1 MNKLL
6 LKFTALFNPLWRS
19 LGVNTEQLLSIL
31 ETKLL
36 MDSRRVSG
44 FGNQS
49 NKKKKQSQQTI
60 NLFIYFIFGIFMMTM
75 LIRFEHFPT
84 ALTIYFTAWMVF
96 IIMTL
101 ITDFTEVLIDVRDN
115 FIILPQPVND
125 RTITISRILH
135 VMLYLSKLMLTFM
148 SPAIIYIGIAY
159 GILGILVF
167 IFQFFLSVLIAIFF
181 VNIVYLIILNVTT
194 INRFKEIISY
204 FQIGFTILIFGSYY
218 LLPRILDF
226 EQLSDTDVMDN
237 PFTYIFPPAW
247 LASIWGVLME
257 RIWEANYLV
266 LSVLAILTPVLFS
279 ILIVKVLAK
288 EFSQKMMAITTGG
301 SKEKKVK
308 AVTFSKQKSSFA
320 LNFTQFFAQNSTER
334 AGIEWIWK
342 MTQRSRDYKLRVYP
356 TIAFVPLFFVY
367 IAVQEGGTLA
377 EKLQKLQSENW
388 YIVLIYFCLI
398 LFTTPFTSTQYTE
411 KNKTAWV
418 FHTLPIMQPGS
429 LVISAFWVT
438 LVKYFVPTFLLMLA
452 TGTSIWGVKVLDDYF
467 LGLAII
473 LLTSSIIAIRLYDHL
488 PFSESWKNQAKGG
501 GFVRNMVMLVIVGL
515 LGFGHYL
522 LIDKTLWVLLA
533 GTLGLL
539 LFFFTLKYIRK
550 KPLEKFE

>member
-1 MNKLL
+1 MNKFL
-6 LKFTALFNPLWRS
+6 LKFTSFFNPLWRS
-19 LGVNTEQLLSIL
+19 LGVNTDQLLSIL

-36 MDSRRVSG
+36 MDSRRVKG

-49 NKKKKQSQQTI
+49 NKNKKQNQQTV
-60 NLFIYFIFGIFMMTM
+60 NLFIYLIFGLFMMSM

-115 FIILPQPVND
+115 YIILPQPVND
-125 RTITISRILH
+125 RTITVSRILH
-135 VMLYLSKLMLTFM
+135 VILYLSKLMLAFM
-148 SPAIIYIGIAY
+148 IPAVIYIGITK
-159 GILGILVF
+159 GFFGVLLFTVL
-167 IFQFFLSVLIAIFF
+167 FFLSILIAIFF

-194 INRFKEIISY
+194 ISRFKEIISY

-226 EQLSDTDVMDN
+226 EALQDADVMEN

-247 LASIWGVLME
+247 LASIWGVVVE
-257 RIWEANYLV
+257 SIFQPNYLI
-266 LSVLAILTPVLFS
+266 LSALAILTPILFS
-279 ILIVKVLAK
+279 LLIAKVLARQ
-288 EFSQKMMAITTGG
+288 FSQKMMAITTGG
-301 SKEKKVK
+301 SKEKKAQVM
-308 AVTFSKQKSSFA
+308 TQKKPSFM
-320 LNFTQFFAQNSTER
+320 LQLTQLFAQNPTEK

-342 MTQRSRDYKLRVYP
+342 MTKRSRDYKLRVYP
-356 TIAFVPLFFVY
+356 TIAFVPLFFIYV
-367 IAVQEGGTLA
+367 AVQEGGTLA
-377 EKLQKLQSENW
+377 DKLQKLQSENW
-388 YIVLIYFCLI
+388 YIFLIYFCLV

-411 KNKTAWV
+411 KSKTAWI
-418 FHTLPIMQPGS
+418 FHTLPITQPGS

-438 LVKYFVPTFLLMLA
+438 LVKYFVPTFLVMFL
-452 TGTSIWGVKVLDDYF
+452 TGVSIWGTKVLDDYF

-473 LLTSSIIAIRLYDHL
+473 LLTSTIIAIRLYDHL

-501 GFVRNMVMLVIVGL
+501 SFVRNMLVLIVVGL

-522 LIDKTLWVLLA
+522 LIDQTLWVLLA
-533 GTLGLL
+533 AVVGLTLFL
-539 LFFFTLKYIRK
+539 FTLKYIRK
-550 KPLEKFE
+550 RPLGKFE

>member
-1 MNKLL
+1 MNKFL
-6 LKFTALFNPLWRS
+6 LKFTALFNPLWRA

-49 NKKKKQSQQTI
+49 NKKKKQSQQTV
-60 NLFIYFIFGIFMMTM
+60 NLFIYFIFGLFMMTM

-115 FIILPQPVND
+115 YIILPQPVND

-135 VMLYLSKLMLTFM
+135 VLLYLSKLMLTFM
-148 SPAIIYIGIAY
+148 IPAIIYIGIAH
-159 GILGILVF
+159 GLLGVLIFV
-167 IFQFFLSVLIAIFF
+167 FQFFLSVLIAIFF

-204 FQIGFTILIFGSYY
+204 FQIGFTIIIFGSYY

-226 EQLSDTDVMDN
+226 EQLQDADVMDN

-247 LASIWGVLME
+247 LASIWGVLMKQ
-257 RIWEANYLV
+257 ITQSNYLV
-266 LSVLAILTPVLFS
+266 LSTLAILTPTLFS
-279 ILIVKVLAK
+279 ILIAKVLAK
-288 EFSQKMMAITTGG
+288 EFSQKMMAITMGG
-301 SKEKKVK
+301 SKEKKDLDKKIVK
-308 AVTFSKQKSSFA
+308 QSTSLPLQFA
-320 LNFTQFFAQNSTER
+320 QLFAQNTTEK

-342 MTQRSRDYKLRVYP
+342 MTQRSRDFKLRVYP
-356 TIAFVPLFFVY
+356 TIAFVPLFFIY
-367 IAVQEGGTLA
+367 IAVQDGGTLA
-377 EKLQKLQSENW
+377 EKFEKLQSENW
-388 YIVLIYFCLI
+388 YILLIYFCLV

-411 KNKTAWV
+411 KSKTAWI
-418 FHTLPIMQPGS
+418 FHTLPITQPGS
-429 LVISAFWVT
+429 LVISAFWVA
-438 LVKYFVPTFLLMLA
+438 LVKYFVPTFLIMLA
-452 TGTSIWGVKVLDDYF
+452 TGVSIWGVKVLDDYF

-473 LLTSSIIAIRLYDHL
+473 LLTSTVIAIILYDHL

-501 GFVRNMVMLVIVGL
+501 SFIRNLITLTVVGS

-522 LIDKTLWVLLA
+522 LIDNTLYVLSV
-533 GTLGLL
+533 GVVGLL
-539 LFFFTLKYIRK
+539 VFFFALGYIRK
-550 KPLEKFE
+550 RTLDKFK

>member
-1 MNKLL
+1 MNKFL
-6 LKFTALFNPLWRS
+6 LKITALFNPLWRS

-49 NKKKKQSQQTI
+49 NKKKKQSQQTV
-60 NLFIYFIFGIFMMTM
+60 NLFIYFVFGIFMMTM

-84 ALTIYFTAWMVF
+84 ALTIYFAAWMVF

-125 RTITISRILH
+125 RTITVSRILH
-135 VMLYLSKLMLTFM
+135 VILYLSKLMLTFTI
-148 SPAIIYIGIAY
+148 PALIYIGIAH
-159 GILGILVF
+159 GFLGILVF
-167 IFQFFLSVLIAIFF
+167 LFQFFLSVLIAIFF
-181 VNIVYLIILNVTT
+181 VNIVYLVILNVTS
-194 INRFKEIISY
+194 ISRFKEIISY
-204 FQIGFTILIFGSYY
+204 FQIGFTILIFGTYY

-226 EQLSDTDVMDN
+226 EQLQDADVMDN
-237 PFTYIFPPAW
+237 PFTYVFPPAW

-257 RIWEANYLV
+257 QITQPNYLI
-266 LSVLAILTPVLFS
+266 LSTLAILTPIVFS
-279 ILIVKVLAK
+279 LLIANVLAK

-301 SKEKKVK
+301 SKDKKTPKK
-308 AVTFSKQKSSFA
+308 ATSHQKLSFP
-320 LNFTQFFAQNSTER
+320 LRFTQLFAQNTTEK
-334 AGIEWIWK
+334 AGIEWIWR
-342 MTQRSRDYKLRVYP
+342 MTQRSRDYKMRVYP

-367 IAVQEGGTLA
+367 VAVQEGGTLT
-377 EKLQKLQSENW
+377 EKLAKLQSENW
-388 YIVLIYFCLI
+388 YIFLIYFCLV
-398 LFTTPFTSTQYTE
+398 LFSTPFTSTQYTE
-411 KNKTAWV
+411 KSKTAWV
-418 FHTLPIMQPGS
+418 FHTLPITQPGS

-438 LVKYFVPTFLLMLA
+438 LVKYFVPTFLLMFA
-452 TGTSIWGVKVLDDYF
+452 TGFSIWGVKVLDDYF

-473 LLTSSIIAIRLYDHL
+473 LLTSAVIAIRLYDHL

-501 GFVRNMVMLVIVGL
+501 SFVRNIVMLLVVGL

-533 GTLGLL
+533 GGIGLL

-550 KPLEKFE
+550 RPLEKFE